1 MLFFIWCFG
10 RQVDHVTYFHR
21 YFPGAQMASE
31 PHCVTMQS
39 KTETK
44 QTELLGECSLICH
57 QGGVLQHCFS
67 VGPENKPKI
76 KEEW

>member
-44 QTELLGECSLICH
+44 QKVVSLFLH
-57 QGGVLQHCFS
+57 YNKQNYWVS
-67 VGPENKPKI
+67 VV
-76 KEEW
+76 